1 MKYLF
6 ILTLFISSVFSANPQ
21 YEFCS
26 SKEDSN
32 KYLNYYY
39 QFSEIYKVVNNEERS
54 LDLLFKA
61 NYFGMLYTD
70 CLEILK
76 H

>member
-6 ILTLFISSVFSANPQ
+6 ILTLFISSVYSANSQ

-26 SKEDSN
+26 SKEDAN

-39 QFSEIYKVVNNEERS
+39 QFSEMS
-54 LDLLFKA
+54 F
-61 NYFGMLYTD
+61 
-70 CLEILK
+70 
-76 H
+76 